1 MRESEREKKKKK
13 KIEDRD
19 TKRKRKRKGERE
31 LVKKEENKGK
41 KFRSTEYTRIFS
53 PVMEFN
59 VELLCFGS
67 SNSRFN
73 GVTSWPA
80 LSVLNSRIPWP
91 LPLSLRKGKKKKK
104 KRKEKIIIRQN
115 NRFNFISSI
124 FRLKNLLIFL
134 ITL

>member
-1 MRESEREKKKKK
+1 MREREEEEEE
-13 KIEDRD
+13 EDRD

-104 KRKEKIIIRQN
+104 KKRKEKIIIRQN
-115 NRFNFISSI
+115 NRFNFIFSI